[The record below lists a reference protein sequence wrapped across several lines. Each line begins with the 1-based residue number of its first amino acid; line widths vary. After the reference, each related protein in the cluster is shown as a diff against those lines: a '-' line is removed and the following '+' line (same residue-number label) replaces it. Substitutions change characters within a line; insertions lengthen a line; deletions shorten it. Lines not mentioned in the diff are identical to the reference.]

1 MKRKRVLIL
10 SCATILLCM
19 SIVVGMT
26 YALFTDTVSVKNHLQ
41 AGNLDVSLKRT
52 SLSYATLDENG
63 VLTTVTNDTAYDF
76 TETTEKNI
84 FGLESEKVK
93 IVPGSFFEATL
104 QLDRH
109 DSVAFHYSVA
119 ITQLEGSSDLAEQIN
134 VTITKNDGTTVTK
147 KLSEMAGGETISMG
161 SMDGTDTTESFVVR
175 VEFKDDA
182 NNNAAKLQTVT
193 FDLIV
198 KAEQATA

>member
-1 MKRKRVLIL
+1 MNKKRVLLL
-10 SCATILLCM
+10 SCATILLFM

-52 SLSYATLDENG
+52 MLTYSVLDENG
-63 VLTTVTNDTAYDF
+63 VLKTETVDQDYDF

-84 FGLESEKVK
+84 FGLESENLK

-104 QLDRH
+104 QLNRH
-109 DSVAFHYSVA
+109 DSVAFNYSVELR
-119 ITQLEGSSDLAEQIN
+119 QLEGSSDLANQID
-134 VTITKNDGTTVTK
+134 VTVKKSDGTTVTK
-147 KLSEMAGGETISMG
+147 KLSEFANGETISMG
-161 SMDGTDTTESFVVR
+161 SMDGTDTTETFVVR

-182 NNNAAKLQTVT
+182 NNNAAKSQTVT

>member
-1 MKRKRVLIL
+1 MNRKRVLIL

-63 VLTTVTNDTAYDF
+63 VLTTVANNTEYDF
-76 TETTEKNI
+76 TETSEKNI

-109 DSVAFHYSVA
+109 DSVAFNYSVA
-119 ITQLEGSSDLAEQIN
+119 IAQLEGSSDLAEQIN
-134 VTITKNDGTTVTK
+134 VIITKNDGSTVTK
-147 KLSEMAGGETISMG
+147 KLSELAGGETISMG
-161 SMDGTDTTESFVVR
+161 SMDGTDTTETFVVR

>member
-1 MKRKRVLIL
+1 
-10 SCATILLCM
+10 M

-52 SLSYATLDENG
+52 MLTYSVLDENG
-63 VLTTVTNDTAYDF
+63 VLKTETVDQDYDF

-84 FGLESEKVK
+84 FGLESENLK

-109 DSVAFHYSVA
+109 DSVAFNYSVELR
-119 ITQLEGSSDLAEQIN
+119 QLEGSSDLANQID
-134 VTITKNDGTTVTK
+134 VTVKKSDGTTVTK
-147 KLSEMAGGETISMG
+147 KLSEFANGETISMG
-161 SMDGTDTTESFVVR
+161 SMDGTDTTEAFVVR